1 MKYRWSTLQTSTTLK
16 FVMIIIGLYPTN
28 SGETV
33 ASYAVVSIFPPCR
46 LSASKHTMSGVVWG
60 CLRWQHSAEGY
71 NFPLSL
77 LDPLWGQCGPLYS
90 RFLQHYLKIAMC
102 PNSYQPIPIPSC
114 NFLHAPVYALCV
126 LELACV
132 MGTRCVFSE
141 FNGRL
146 HNRQPLVS
154 PSVWC
159 GGGAEGTCASS
170 VSCDTFHIRFQSDM
184 KRHIFGFETAFQLTA
199 AKSLK
204 P

>member
-1 MKYRWSTLQTSTTLK
+1 LILS
-16 FVMIIIGLYPTN
+16 GLYPTN
-28 SGETV
+28 FGETV
-33 ASYAVVSIFPPCR
+33 ASDALVSSCPPSRQSSCQ
-46 LSASKHTMSGVVWG
+46 HTMSGVVWG
-60 CLRWQHSAEGY
+60 CLRWQHLAEGY

-90 RFLQHYLKIAMC
+90 CFLQHYLKITMC
-102 PNSYQPIPIPSC
+102 PNPYQPISIPSC
-114 NFLHAPVYALCV
+114 NFLHAPVYASCA

-132 MGTRCVFSE
+132 MGMSCVFSE

-159 GGGAEGTCASS
+159 GGGAE
-170 VSCDTFHIRFQSDM
+170 DTFHIRFQSDM

-199 AKSLK
+199 ALSLK